1 MTEPGGAAIMPHL
14 PMSSLRAFLN
24 GQFEALHLRSLK
36 FLERLPEDKIFWKP
50 RAEGFETYSAGE
62 LLIRSAA
69 SVEQTFGGITRR
81 LWDDPFEW
89 TLPEELSG
97 RDAIRD
103 YFIEVRKARSDGF
116 AFFRDD
122 TELYRLIPAPEVLK
136 PIIEILLST
145 IDRAAHFEG
154 RAQGAA
160 QQVLPIRPDFR

>member
-1 MTEPGGAAIMPHL
+1 MPHL
-14 PMSSLRAFLN
+14 PMSSLRTFLN

-36 FLERLPEDKIFWKP
+36 FIERLPEDKIFWKP
-50 RAEGFETYSAGE
+50 PAEGFETYSAGE

-69 SVEQTFGGITRR
+69 GVEQTFGGITRR

-97 RDAIRD
+97 RNAIRD
-103 YFIEVRKARSDGF
+103 YFGEVRKTRADGF

-122 TELYRLIPAPEVLK
+122 TELFRQIPSPEVLR
-136 PIIEILLST
+136 PIIEILLTT

-154 RAQGAA
+154 RAHGVA
-160 QQVLPIRPDFR
+160 QQIMPIRPDFH